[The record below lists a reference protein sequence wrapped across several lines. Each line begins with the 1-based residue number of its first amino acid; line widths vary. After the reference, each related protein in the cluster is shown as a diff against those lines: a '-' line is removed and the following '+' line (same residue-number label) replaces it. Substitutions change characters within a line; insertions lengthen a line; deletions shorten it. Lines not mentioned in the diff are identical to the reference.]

1 MKFSMMT
8 YTLMRQ
14 KIFTPADCIRI
25 AVELGMDGI
34 DWVTTYGEDPRE
46 LKKRCDDAGL
56 PVVAHTFF
64 LHQLE
69 PGQLRDAI
77 ARNMDN
83 AVILGAPLIML
94 PPAPFPGE
102 SDPNVNRR
110 RWAEILR
117 TAAPFARER
126 KLVMTVENFPGKA
139 SPVVT
144 SDDFY
149 ALKSEI
155 PELKLTFDNGN
166 AFPGEDVEK
175 SLRRCF
181 DDIAHVHFKDWERRD
196 DSAAGWR
203 QMSDDKFYRAAL
215 IGEGVVDSRATL
227 RLLEE
232 LRYTGYINI
241 EYENCT
247 YRGDAAIKRV
257 LEYLRN

>member
-14 KIFTPADCIRI
+14 KIFTPADCIRV

-46 LKKRCDDAGL
+46 LKKRCDDANL

-64 LHQLE
+64 LHMVAPE
-69 PGQLRDAI
+69 HLRDAI

-83 AVILGAPLIML
+83 AVILGAPVVML
-94 PPAPFPGE
+94 PPSPIPGE
-102 SDPNVNRR
+102 SDPRENRR

-126 KLVMTVENFPGKA
+126 GLVMTVENFPGQA

-149 ALKSEI
+149 ALQAEV
-155 PELKLTFDNGN
+155 PDLKLTFVKRQVRCSGIPIS
-166 AFPGEDVEK
+166 FRIFH
-175 SLRRCF
+175 SL
-181 DDIAHVHFKDWERRD
+181 
-196 DSAAGWR
+196 
-203 QMSDDKFYRAAL
+203 L
-215 IGEGVVDSRATL
+215 
-227 RLLEE
+227 
-232 LRYTGYINI
+232 
-241 EYENCT
+241 
-247 YRGDAAIKRV
+247 
-257 LEYLRN
+257 